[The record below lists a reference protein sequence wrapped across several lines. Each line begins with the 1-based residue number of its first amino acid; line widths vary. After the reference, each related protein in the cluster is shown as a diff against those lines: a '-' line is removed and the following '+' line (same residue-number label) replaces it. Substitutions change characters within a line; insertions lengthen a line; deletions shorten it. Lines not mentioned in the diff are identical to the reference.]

1 MISRTG
7 RIVPEVIPGAY
18 RRAEPD
24 PSTSSRIPPIARGG
38 EHMVFSSPRHGQ
50 PIMASDHVLER
61 RIFDAY
67 QEVKRARRD
76 GDYAAI
82 CGWMSVV
89 DDLLDCSAE
98 LHAKARLSTSA

>member
-1 MISRTG
+1 MA
-7 RIVPEVIPGAY
+7 PD
-18 RRAEPD
+18 RA
-24 PSTSSRIPPIARGG
+24 
-38 EHMVFSSPRHGQ
+38 
-50 PIMASDHVLER
+50 LER

-89 DDLLDCSAE
+89 DHLLDRSAE
-98 LHAKARLSTSA
+98 LHAKARPSTSA

>member
-1 MISRTG
+1 
-7 RIVPEVIPGAY
+7 
-18 RRAEPD
+18 
-24 PSTSSRIPPIARGG
+24 
-38 EHMVFSSPRHGQ
+38 MVSSSPRHSR
-50 PIMASDHVLER
+50 PLMASDHVLER

-89 DDLLDCSAE
+89 DDLLDRNGE

>member
-1 MISRTG
+1 M
-7 RIVPEVIPGAY
+7 A
-18 RRAEPD
+18 PD
-24 PSTSSRIPPIARGG
+24 HTL
-38 EHMVFSSPRHGQ
+38 Q
-50 PIMASDHVLER
+50 R

-89 DDLLDCSAE
+89 DDLLDICAD
-98 LHAKARLSTSA
+98 LHAEVRRSTSA